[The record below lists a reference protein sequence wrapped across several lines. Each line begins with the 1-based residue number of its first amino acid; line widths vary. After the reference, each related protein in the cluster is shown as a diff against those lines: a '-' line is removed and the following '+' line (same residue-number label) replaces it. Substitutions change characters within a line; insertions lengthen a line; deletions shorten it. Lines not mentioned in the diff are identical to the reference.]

1 MLGGLPGVDRGFCGL
16 AMQVGTSWQI
26 KNSAGD
32 LFAAMP
38 IINAHTLIPLEG
50 LMGDLI

>member
-1 MLGGLPGVDRGFCGL
+1 MLGGLPGVERGFCGL
-16 AMQVGTSWQI
+16 AMQVGTCWQI

-38 IINAHTLIPLEG
+38 IINAHTLILLEG